1 MVVRLWLAI
10 GTAVMLATGIGP
22 VSAHS
27 FNVGF
32 MAPLSGPDAR
42 QGERALDGFL
52 LATRERDSHAFEE
65 SDGHLGGLDSYVI
78 RIDSGRGVEAVRGQL
93 GELLRGEGV
102 VFLTGVSVSET
113 LAAAGAMPDD
123 SQSIVVEPEDSV
135 AYRSAVRS
143 PESLVTMNGISF
155 PVVFREAY
163 GYEADDDAVG
173 GYISARIIGAAVS
186 AVEGRFSQRDALH
199 RALARARE
207 NLP

>member
-22 VSAHS
+22 VWAHS

-32 MAPLSGPDAR
+32 MAPLSGPDAQ
-42 QGERALDGFL
+42 QGKRALDGFL

-78 RIDSGRGVEAVRGQL
+78 RIDSGPGVEAVRGRL
-93 GELLRGEGV
+93 DALLRGEGI

-155 PVVFREAY
+155 PAVFREAY
-163 GYEADDDAVG
+163 GYEADEDAVG
-173 GYISARIIGAAVS
+173 GYIAARIIGAAVS
-186 AVEGRFSQRDALH
+186 AVEGRFSQRDALRSALV
-199 RALARARE
+199 RAQKQ
-207 NLP
+207 LP

>member
-1 MVVRLWLAI
+1 MIVRLWLAI

-22 VSAHS
+22 VWAHS

-32 MAPLSGPDAR
+32 MAPLSGPDAQ

-93 GELLRGEGV
+93 DALLRGEGI

-123 SQSIVVEPEDSV
+123 SQSILVEAVDSV

-143 PESLVTMNGISF
+143 RESLVTMNGDSF
-155 PVVFREAY
+155 SAVFRAAY
-163 GYEADDDAVG
+163 GYQADDDAVG
-173 GYISARIIGAAVS
+173 GYIAARIIGAAVS
-186 AVEGRFSQRDALH
+186 AVEGRFSQRDALRSALV
-199 RALARARE
+199 RAKKQ
-207 NLP
+207 LP